1 MRCVSTRVLP
11 EPAPAR
17 ISSGPSPCSTASRW
31 GSFSPSSSWSVATAA
46 TEVEDR
52 PVRGGDRGERQRGQ
66 GVLGALLAF
75 GIASTA
81 LHYSHNY
88 VELDSYPG
96 AGGGEGIRP
105 AILVSWPLLTADGP
119 YRHRLFS
126 RGPFGRAHV
135 CLLAYATLR
144 LT

>member
-17 ISSGPSPCSTASRW
+17 ISSGPSPWSTASRW
-31 GSFSPSSSWSVATAA
+31 GSFSPTSSWSVATAA

-52 PVRGGDRGERQRGQ
+52 PVRGGDPGSRQRGQ
-66 GVLGALLAF
+66 AVLGALLAF

-81 LHYSHNY
+81 LHYSHNF

-96 AGGGEGIRP
+96 AGGGDRIRP
-105 AILVSWPLLTADGP
+105 AILVSWPLLTAGGLYG
-119 YRHRLFS
+119 YRLYS
-126 RGPFGRAHV
+126 RGGFRIAPALLVPF
-135 CLLAYATLR
+135 TPP
-144 LT
+144 